1 MKILHLSL
9 NDKFVN
15 AGYALFENVYPEQN
29 EVWLYEV
36 SEFRRDFK
44 TAFKYKNLSFLNLI
58 NPFFLER
65 LKSYDLVVI
74 HALTPHW
81 VTLINHSPKDI
92 TFLWLGWGYDYMQ
105 FLYESDEE
113 LFLPETRVIYK
124 KIQKN
129 PSMLAQLKKIPKRLF
144 RSEERQNAI
153 AKISAFNTVLEEEYN
168 AIRQKKTIKALPPYV
183 SWNYGTLEDTLVKNF
198 IGQRVEGRN
207 ILLGN
212 SADLRNNH
220 FDALEVLKNI
230 TTDQKIICPLSY
242 AGSAYTPTIIE
253 QGNLLFKDRFQPLHN
268 FMALD
273 EYLSTI
279 KSCSIIVMNHLRQQ
293 GLATI
298 IQMMY
303 MGAKIFLREE
313 NPCYTFFKNNGAV
326 VFSVQDLERN
336 PDLLETPLSEQEIQ
350 ANINVL
356 ENFWSRDV
364 INAKTKA
371 MVEFTI
377 SHSQKVAA

>member
-9 NDKFVN
+9 NDKFIN
-15 AGYALFENVYPEQN
+15 AGYTLFENIYPRQN
-29 EVWLYEV
+29 EFWIYEV
-36 SEFRRDFK
+36 P
-44 TAFKYKNLSFLNLI
+44 AFKPNFKAVFPYTPVSFFNLI
-58 NPFFLER
+58 NPFFLQR
-65 LKSYDLVVI
+65 LKTCDLVVI

-81 VTLINHSPKDI
+81 ITLINHAPQGVK
-92 TFLWLGWGYDYMQ
+92 FLWLGWGYDYMQ

-113 LFLPETRVIYK
+113 LFLPETRAIYK
-124 KIQKN
+124 KIQQN
-129 PSMLAQLKKIPKRLF
+129 PSTLAQLKKIPKRLF
-144 RSEERQNAI
+144 RSEDRQNAI
-153 AKISAFNTVLEEEYN
+153 ARISAFNTVLEEEYN
-168 AIRQKKTIKALPPYV
+168 SIKNKNTIKHLPPYI

-198 IGQRVEGRN
+198 IGQRVKGRN

-220 FDALEVLKNI
+220 IDAFKILKNAPP
-230 TTDQKIICPLSY
+230 DQKIICPLSY
-242 AGSAYTPTIIE
+242 AGGSGTQKIVERGGLTL
-253 QGNLLFKDRFQPLHN
+253 QDRFQPLLN
-268 FMALD
+268 FMTMD
-273 EYLSTI
+273 EYLGII
-279 KSCSIIVMNHLRQQ
+279 KSCGFVVMNHMRQQ

-313 NPCYTFFKNNGAV
+313 NPCYNFFKNNDAV
-326 VFSVQDLERN
+326 IFSVQDLEKN

-350 ANINVL
+350 TNIKVL
-356 ENFWSRDV
+356 EKFWSRDV